1 VKSSQASFL
10 EAAWVALDSLR
21 SSKLRSFLTLLG
33 IILSTT
39 TLIAVMSVIHGMD
52 VYVAQ
57 TASSMG
63 SDGFSVLRVAF
74 TGPRDP
80 RRFMEAM
87 RVNPQLR
94 REEYAFLKERARLI
108 REFSIS
114 ANRSVKVTY
123 GSDYVDGVLCTGITS
138 NGALLTNTQ
147 IANGRFFTDTEDER
161 RMPVVVIGAD
171 LKDRF
176 YPNVDPVGKTINLD
190 GLPFQIIG
198 VGEPKGSVFGQSQ
211 DNYVSIPDQTYF
223 KIYGDR
229 IGIRYNFAALDRDHL
244 QQAEDEIT
252 SLLRAY
258 RHLRPGKDDNFGIQS
273 SDSLVSTWDQ
283 LTGAIASAAV
293 GVVSIFML
301 VGGVVIMNIMLAV
314 VSERTREIGVRKS
327 VGARRRD
334 IMNQF
339 LVESSMLA
347 GIGGFIGVAVAW
359 IAAVAVRNLTPVPME
374 VPVSAV
380 AIGVSLSAIVGLFFG
395 IYPARRAARLDPIV
409 ALRAET

>member
-1 VKSSQASFL
+1 VKSSQASFF
-10 EAAWVALDSLR
+10 EAASVALDSLR

-39 TLIAVMSVIHGMD
+39 TLIAVMAVIHGMD
-52 VYVAQ
+52 VYVAE

-63 SDGFSVLRVAF
+63 NDGFSVLRVAF

-80 RRFMEAM
+80 RRFLEAQ
-87 RVNPQLR
+87 RVNPELR
-94 REEYAFLKERARLI
+94 REEYAFLKERAHLI

-114 ANRSVKVTY
+114 ANRSVKATY

-138 NGALLTNTQ
+138 NGALLTNTK
-147 IANGRFFTDTEDER
+147 IANGRFFTDIEDER
-161 RMPVVVIGAD
+161 RMNVVLIGAD

-176 YPNVDPVGKTINLD
+176 YPNVDPVGKTIDLD

-229 IGIRYNFAALDRDHL
+229 TGIRYNFAAIDRDHL
-244 QQAEDEIT
+244 QEAEDEIT

-374 VPVSAV
+374 VPLSAV